1 MRVSHTVAHVRKSTP
16 HWKVGSDGTV
26 GQAYKSAESS
36 LRTALV
42 YCWGARQ
49 NPVLTIAGDIAII
62 LVAKHFISICRAL
75 FVSRRKSNI
84 LLIFEKSQFIGEVGA
99 AFALSPN
106 GVKVLRSVGFS
117 FERAR
122 AQPIQV
128 WDVVDSLDLHTLDKM
143 DLSNAEEAFGAPV
156 FSVHRVDM
164 HNELLRTAEQLYEQ
178 SSAVEI
184 HLASRVISG
193 NALEGYIDLEDG
205 ARHYADLIIAAD
217 GVHSV
222 LRPLVIE
229 KEIEPLPTGFGAFR
243 FLIPTTKFL
252 DDPRLSQT
260 LGRKSPGST
269 IFTNNKDQVPERHMV
284 CKGKPLT
291 LDGRAAD
298 HVSCWPLYNYA
309 PLPRWAQGK
318 MLLIG
323 DAAHPVRTEDQSKDQ

>member
-1 MRVSHTVAHVRKSTP
+1 MVSTHHEDEIKASNDGMNIII
-16 HWKVGSDGTV
+16 VGAGIAKLT
-26 GQAYKSAESS
+26 AAIA
-36 LRTALV
+36 LRRS
-42 YCWGARQ
+42 GH
-49 NPVLTIAGDIAII
+49 N
-62 LVAKHFISICRAL
+62 
-75 FVSRRKSNI
+75 
-84 LLIFEKSQFIGEVGA
+84 IFEKPQFIGEVGA

-128 WDVVDSLDLHTLDKM
+128 WDIVDSLDLHTLDKM
-143 DLSNAEEAFGAPV
+143 DLSNAEETFGAPV

-184 HLASRVISG
+184 HLASRVIGG
-193 NALEGYIDLEDG
+193 NALEGYIDLGDG
-205 ARHYADLIIAAD
+205 ARHYADVIIAAD
-217 GVHSV
+217 VVHSV

-229 KEIEPLPTGFGAFR
+229 KEIEPLPTIFGAFR

-269 IFTNNKDQVPERHMV
+269 IFTNNNDQVPERHMV
-284 CKGKPLT
+284 W
-291 LDGRAAD
+291 AAD

-309 PLPRWAQGK
+309 PLPRWVQGK